1 MQKNIFGLVRPVD
14 FVDSTEFYLKEI
26 RPIGSNRI
34 PIPSTK
40 AWIMF
45 KKTGQLCT
53 FSGKK
58 TTPLAR
64 NDRNDRWAAARA
76 PEAFLIQS
84 PVQASKRKGP
94 GNHTVPDHDAQK
106 SWTRKNSV
114 LSIKQIIYICV

>member
-1 MQKNIFGLVRPVD
+1 
-14 FVDSTEFYLKEI
+14 
-26 RPIGSNRI
+26 
-34 PIPSTK
+34 
-40 AWIMF
+40 MF

-84 PVQASKRKGP
+84 PVQASKRNQETTPSRTTMLKKVEQEK
-94 GNHTVPDHDAQK
+94 TV
-106 SWTRKNSV
+106 
-114 LSIKQIIYICV
+114 Y